1 MNLWLPVLIIGA
13 GYSEAA
19 HREAAERFVN
29 HARNERAVPVL
40 RRWGPWSKTPEGKSV
55 LAQLSALADNLLC
68 GDITTAQYDQALLRL
83 TSSTPISQC
92 DLEVLARHAL
102 EFCRCA
108 FFGAGHVPP
117 VDVEP
122 AELESAA

>member
-1 MNLWLPVLIIGA
+1 MSGGLPFIVIGV

-29 HARNERAVPVL
+29 HARSERALSVL
-40 RRWGPWSKTPEGKSV
+40 GQWGPWSKTPEGRGV
-55 LAQLSALADNLLC
+55 LAQLSALADELLC
-68 GDITTAQYDQALLRL
+68 GDITTAQYTQALLRL
-83 TSSTPISQC
+83 APSIPLPQD

-108 FFGAGHVPP
+108 FFGSGYVPI

-122 AELESAA
+122 AELGGAA